1 MFEYALYYQ
10 FYNIPKLGDQGFVF
24 ASNDVDLLKQD
35 LTDHHIENVHVEN
48 TLLKT
53 DHQFRYVH
61 DYRRNPTST
70 FDKLCKTNTSKD
82 TEFDI
87 QETSPGIFMALEAE
101 ELKSKDLASPSK
113 VKKAIAKALQKQ
125 GMHVISSTDN
135 KKTESSFVTVF
146 KEGYVVVRLNALEK
160 YCAFDV
166 LLWSSFDK
174 FEAVKQ
180 AVVKSLGGSMYA
192 TSSFR
197 IVTGGMFGVSTW
209 KEDAKSHGPQITKQ
223 CAEDNGSVRA
233 SASPI
238 SLFDIALEGSVE
250 LVQHAGS
257 FVVAVLCGTEDEP
270 CKSINI
276 LEQSKKV
283 SSVIPLYACSGT
295 APMEEST
302 SCSSKAA
309 KTKLDV
315 ESTKTKAKVQMVVVD
330 PKATIVMDGVIDIMD
345 EEFRLEDDVYAV
357 AMIDSQKDLWKRSVV
372 DRIRTRITRLDPV
385 FRAHVLFNTTESS
398 MELALAS
405 SGDEYFIEHLKKA
418 VSTMEEKSGLA
429 LEIRNIIGGLWK
441 GEPNYIVED
450 DDGLKFFRP
459 EDYNHTSSL
468 KQYKAQQPTGAQ
480 SISQY
485 TNMVK
490 RLPTKLAVNEVK
502 KGFDKVMSSKRI
514 GKDLFTTSY
523 DTVGDGILHM
533 AIWDSGMIVLA
544 WDGRVQ
550 LDVNIFCANREI
562 LEGFQ
567 QDVEKAFLNLQI
579 KLRDFHPRGYGRVVN
594 FAEDVADMPEP
605 HWA

>member
-1 MFEYALYYQ
+1 VFEYALYYQ

-160 YCAFDV
+160 YCAFDI

-385 FRAHVLFNTTESS
+385 FRAHGTCTC
-398 MELALAS
+398 
-405 SGDEYFIEHLKKA
+405 FI
-418 VSTMEEKSGLA
+418 
-429 LEIRNIIGGLWK
+429 W
-441 GEPNYIVED
+441 
-450 DDGLKFFRP
+450 
-459 EDYNHTSSL
+459 
-468 KQYKAQQPTGAQ
+468 
-480 SISQY
+480 
-485 TNMVK
+485 
-490 RLPTKLAVNEVK
+490 
-502 KGFDKVMSSKRI
+502 
-514 GKDLFTTSY
+514 
-523 DTVGDGILHM
+523 
-533 AIWDSGMIVLA
+533 
-544 WDGRVQ
+544 
-550 LDVNIFCANREI
+550 
-562 LEGFQ
+562 
-567 QDVEKAFLNLQI
+567 
-579 KLRDFHPRGYGRVVN
+579 
-594 FAEDVADMPEP
+594 
-605 HWA
+605 